1 MPEASTFKK
10 ARIVDANDPS
20 KSVECHFNPA
30 TFQVTQTVAWKE
42 HTTIGR
48 DAPEL
53 SFAGG
58 QGGDLNVELL
68 FDTTATGADVRQ
80 AYRLLLDLAK
90 IDQTR
95 KNTKTGKGEPR
106 LCRFEWGNFLSF
118 DAVITNITQT
128 FTLFNSDGTPLRAK
142 VGVRFKQVDQP
153 VRGQNPTSRSQA
165 RKSRVVHEGET
176 LDWIAFQEYGDSA
189 CWHHI
194 AETNDLADPMHL
206 VPGQVLKLVPLP

>member
-153 VRGQNPTSRSQA
+153 VRGQNPTSRA
-165 RKSRVVHEGET
+165 RRGSHAWCTKARRWIGSPSRNTATRLAGTT
-176 LDWIAFQEYGDSA
+176 LPR
-189 CWHHI
+189 
-194 AETNDLADPMHL
+194 PMTW
-206 VPGQVLKLVPLP
+206 QTRCTWSRARS